1 MPANLTTSMPTWLP
15 AAAAV
20 ITIAVRRLRERH
32 DSPRSPEDVDARI
45 GAVQTA
51 GWLGLC
57 ALHLCHTGTVG
68 QLPGGPVDN
77 SITVHVIRFY
87 LPAMGLIA
95 MLAAWLI
102 SRFVRPVL
110 MRAIG
115 VLAVAALFSFQSM
128 ATSNGLG
135 GSGRIDGGSGGTGE
149 PPSGATGAGPG
160 GPPPPSVSLGTM
172 SSGRSGTR
180 PTTLV
185 G

>member
-1 MPANLTTSMPTWLP
+1 M
-15 AAAAV
+15 

-32 DSPRSPEDVDARI
+32 GSPRTPEDVDARI
-45 GAVQTA
+45 GAVLPG

-57 ALHLCHTGTVG
+57 ALYLCYTGTVG
-68 QLPGGPVDN
+68 QLHGGPVDN

-95 MLAAWLI
+95 MFAAWLI

-110 MRAIG
+110 MGTIG
-115 VLAVAALFSFQSM
+115 VLAVAALFSFQSI

-135 GSGRIDGGSGGTGE
+135 GSGRIDGGSGGSGE

-160 GPPPPSVSLGTM
+160 GLPPSVSLGTM

>member
-1 MPANLTTSMPTWLP
+1 MPTWLP